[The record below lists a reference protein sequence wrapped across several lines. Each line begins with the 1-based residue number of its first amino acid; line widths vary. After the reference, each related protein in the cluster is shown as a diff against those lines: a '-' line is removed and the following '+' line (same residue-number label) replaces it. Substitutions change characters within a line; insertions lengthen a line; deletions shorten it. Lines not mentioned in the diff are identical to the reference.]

1 LREHVE
7 PSVNADHEIAPFTAN
22 SPAGPLT
29 TAVLPLGVV
38 DPVGDAGRRDRVRL
52 GGWDVHGGH
61 RIAVRI
67 GQGQGDVAVR
77 GDGRGQVGS
86 DGFGVPGG
94 GGSGRPAGVDP
105 GRIIRIVVYR
115 RVTAVVPAASMVVY
129 TERRSAD
136 TNPDSLIA

>member
-1 LREHVE
+1 VE

-22 SPAGPLT
+22 SPAGLLT
-29 TAVLPLGVV
+29 TAVPPLGVV
-38 DPVGDAGRRDRVRL
+38 GPVGDAGRRDRVRL

-77 GDGRGQVGS
+77 GDGRGQVGP

-94 GGSGRPAGVDP
+94 GAGRPAGVEP

-115 RVTAVVPAASMVVY
+115 RVTAVVPAASVVVC

-136 TNPDSLIA
+136 TNPDSSIA